1 MAIPLFNHLLT
12 SSVAFLGL
20 PLGILIA
27 RIAEEELIQFKKFIA
42 FFAKYLGYNYHK
54 TRQIVSALLLFIS
67 SYNLTA
73 FILTASIGFIYF
85 TRIGILFYNEKYKD
99 VKKIK
104 PYYKNKLQNKNKL
117 YLIVLKENLLFVI
130 ISLLLPAIRLFL

>member
-1 MAIPLFNHLLT
+1 MAIPLFNYLLT
-12 SSVAFLGL
+12 SSVVFLGL

-42 FFAKYLGYNYHK
+42 FFAKYLGYNYPK
-54 TRQIVSALLLFIS
+54 TRQIVAALLFFIS

-73 FILTASIGFIYF
+73 FILIASTVFIYF

-104 PYYKNKLQNKNKL
+104 PYAKNKLQNKNKL
-117 YLIVLKENLLFVI
+117 YLIVLKENVLFLVINLLL
-130 ISLLLPAIRLFL
+130 SLLSFIS

>member
-1 MAIPLFNHLLT
+1 MAIPLFNYLLT
-12 SSVAFLGL
+12 SSVVFLGL

-27 RIAEEELIQFKKFIA
+27 RIAEEELVQFKKFIA
-42 FFAKYLGYNYHK
+42 FFTKYLGYNYYK
-54 TRQIVSALLLFIS
+54 TRQIVAGIMFFIS

-73 FILTASIGFIYF
+73 FILTASIVFIYF